1 MIVVRDSGCKRRNET
16 VKRTFLTVL
25 VAVMFMPGEAE
36 TLSVSE
42 SESLMVDSRLGML
55 YQPTTNGVYQLSY
68 NSAWVGDAPDAEIA
82 IADNGMEV
90 ARRSGIGVVEWR
102 LPDYGKHVLTYTTYI
117 GGVEQDEVYTAIFE
131 AINCEGMGEPGLQRV
146 TFTGSAYDASN
157 AVLGG
162 EPIITLTGEGM
173 YSSDI
178 PQQTTYAYTGYMYF
192 RGGETYTFRGYF
204 DDYATVLVDNL
215 AVVKKG
221 TSECQDGSGTVSFEI
236 SGWHKVDFRV
246 ANNGGEGGPK
256 ENVGILYKTDVDPAW
271 RKIEDDGSGTIFRT
285 GPEYCGVR
293 ILSARM
299 RPSDPTIMDIV
310 YKVTS
315 PKETVKVRALA
326 YEDGNRSFK
335 NAVPV
340 LTFADN
346 TGVNVG
352 DNITAN
358 EEHTISW
365 QVAADWAT
373 DLTKVRVEVMVMEDS
388 LLPLH
393 LVTIPATPNHA
404 SIQYSDTQLN
414 STAVLNALFWLY
426 ASQDDDLYLQNGVLS
441 NQFNTLVNGT
451 TIKNG
456 SATVGWLYA
465 KMGYSVLG
473 GNNLNYV
480 NATARINLVP
490 SDIKQYAVK
499 TIK

>member
-1 MIVVRDSGCKRRNET
+1 MKVYLLLIGLTIMIVSAVAEPTEFHQSTVFELDTRVPVCQDSDTNQVYRISYDSLWMTDDPLAESVISVDGVEFTRGT
-16 VKRTFLTVL
+16 GS
-25 VAVMFMPGEAE
+25 GE
-36 TLSVSE
+36 
-42 SESLMVDSRLGML
+42 
-55 YQPTTNGVYQLSY
+55 
-68 NSAWVGDAPDAEIA
+68 I
-82 IADNGMEV
+82 
-90 ARRSGIGVVEWR
+90 EWG
-102 LPDYGKHVLTYTTYI
+102 PHDYGTHQLTYQTQVNGSAVGETYSWTLH
-117 GGVEQDEVYTAIFE
+117 V
-131 AINCEGMGEPGLQRV
+131 INCEGMGEPGLQRV

-162 EPIITLTGEGM
+162 EPIITLTGEGV
-173 YSSDI
+173 YGSDI
-178 PQQTTYAYTGYMYF
+178 SQKTTYAYTGYMYF

-221 TSECQDGSGTVSFEI
+221 TSECQDGSGTVSFET

-256 ENVGILYKTDVDPAW
+256 ENVGILYKTDVDPTW

-404 SIQYSDTQLN
+404 SIQYSDTPLN

-441 NQFNTLVNGT
+441 NQFNTLVDGT

-456 SATVGWLYA
+456 SATVSWLYA
-465 KMGYSVLG
+465 KMGYSVLE